1 MILVVGA
8 TGQLGGRIARSLLAK
23 GRPVRALVRG
33 GSPHDDLRNAGAE
46 LAPGDLRDPASLA
59 EACQGVETVI
69 TTANTAR
76 RGGQDTVEAVD
87 RNGTRSL
94 IDAAESAGVRHFIY
108 TSVLGAV
115 ENHPAPFLAAK
126 GANSA
131 YLRGRRMSWTVLAPN
146 AFQEAWPA
154 VIVGRPALRGEPVTI
169 VGEGRTRHTFV
180 GEGDVAAFAVAATE
194 QPAAMNRE
202 IPIGGPDAL
211 SWRDV
216 VAIYERL
223 LGRTLEVRY
232 VPPGTPVPGVPPAV
246 VPFLAGLDTF
256 ESVFDTGA
264 VAREFGIELT
274 PLDDTARAQAR
285 SA

>member
-8 TGQLGGRIARSLLAK
+8 TGQLGGKIARALLAK
-23 GRPVRALVRG
+23 GKPVRALVRR
-33 GSPHDDLRNAGAE
+33 GSPQDDLQNAGAE
-46 LAPGDLRDPASLA
+46 LTFGDLRDPASLA
-59 EACQGVETVI
+59 AACQGVHTVI

-76 RGGQDTVEAVD
+76 RGGADTVEAVD
-87 RNGTRSL
+87 LKGTRSL

-126 GANSA
+126 GANNS
-131 YLRGRRMSWTVLAPN
+131 YLRGRGMPWTILAPN

-154 VIVGRPALRGEPVTI
+154 MIVGRPALRGEPVTI
-169 VGEGRTRHTFV
+169 VGEGRMRHTFV
-180 GEGDVAAFAVAATE
+180 AEGDVAAFAVAATG
-194 QPAAMNRE
+194 QRAALNRE

-216 VAIYERL
+216 VAIYERV
-223 LGRTLEVRY
+223 LGRQLEVRF
-232 VPPGTPVPGVPPAV
+232 VPPGTAVPGVPQAV

-256 ESVFDTGA
+256 ESVFDAGA

-274 PLDDTARAQAR
+274 PLEHTARAQAR
-285 SA
+285 IV

>member
-126 GANSA
+126 GAKVSLK
-131 YLRGRRMSWTVLAPN
+131 Y
-146 AFQEAWPA
+146 
-154 VIVGRPALRGEPVTI
+154 
-169 VGEGRTRHTFV
+169 
-180 GEGDVAAFAVAATE
+180 
-194 QPAAMNRE
+194 
-202 IPIGGPDAL
+202 
-211 SWRDV
+211 
-216 VAIYERL
+216 
-223 LGRTLEVRY
+223 TLEPNSKAAAKAY
-232 VPPGTPVPGVPPAV
+232 VMRDLTQLTRRLGFPTRGKLLEWLERQDFGTFTLDITSEGARRGTGFVP
-246 VPFLAGLDTF
+246 
-256 ESVFDTGA
+256 
-264 VAREFGIELT
+264 R
-274 PLDDTARAQAR
+274 
-285 SA
+285 

>member
-1 MILVVGA
+1 
-8 TGQLGGRIARSLLAK
+8 
-23 GRPVRALVRG
+23 
-33 GSPHDDLRNAGAE
+33 
-46 LAPGDLRDPASLA
+46 
-59 EACQGVETVI
+59 
-69 TTANTAR
+69 
-76 RGGQDTVEAVD
+76 
-87 RNGTRSL
+87 
-94 IDAAESAGVRHFIY
+94 
-108 TSVLGAV
+108 
-115 ENHPAPFLAAK
+115 
-126 GANSA
+126 
-131 YLRGRRMSWTVLAPN
+131 
-146 AFQEAWPA
+146 
-154 VIVGRPALRGEPVTI
+154 
-169 VGEGRTRHTFV
+169 
-180 GEGDVAAFAVAATE
+180 
-194 QPAAMNRE
+194 MNRE